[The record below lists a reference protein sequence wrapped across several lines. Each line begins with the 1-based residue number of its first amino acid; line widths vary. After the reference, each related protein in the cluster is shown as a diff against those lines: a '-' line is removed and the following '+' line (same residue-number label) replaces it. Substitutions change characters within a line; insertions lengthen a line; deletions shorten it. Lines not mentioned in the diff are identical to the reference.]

1 MANLHKLH
9 LDQPATY
16 TIQVQG
22 RLAEHRAELFA
33 PLTLTVGLDAE
44 RNPTSTLCGV
54 VADQAAL
61 FGALQTLYT
70 LGLPLLLVRW
80 EKSELA

>member
-1 MANLHKLH
+1 MATLHKLH

-22 RLAEHRAELFA
+22 RLAEHRAEIFA
-33 PLTLTVGLDAE
+33 PLTVTVELDEE
-44 RNPTSTLCGV
+44 RNPICTLRGV

-61 FGALQTLYT
+61 FGALHTLYT
-70 LGLPLLLVRW
+70 LGLPLLLVQW
-80 EKSELA
+80 EKSELE

>member
-22 RLAEHRAELFA
+22 RLAEHRAEIFA
-33 PLTLTVGLDAE
+33 PLTMTVELDAE
-44 RNPTSTLCGV
+44 HNPVSTLHGLV
-54 VADQAAL
+54 TDQAAL
-61 FGALQTLYT
+61 FGVLRTLYT
-70 LGLPLLLVRW
+70 GGLPLLLVRW
-80 EKSELA
+80 EKSERA